1 MNELIN
7 ISEPKA
13 FAYPPHSV
21 IFNCF
26 INFSEHSDKFKWNI
40 PKIQREVD
48 DLHIEK
54 LYNKLKKEYLLENV
68 YNFGIFE
75 LASLN
80 DVLYLLNGQHRY
92 NVLLKL
98 KNEGINNLLIHIRI
112 KDISNEDELND
123 YFRIVNDSKKSVICN
138 NSNEQIIIN
147 GIKKHLIKTYTN
159 LYFPTTKKPHRPN
172 IKLDSLVDK
181 ILDINLIKKLSITS
195 PEELGEKIDGLNLF
209 YNSKLFSSEFWKK
222 QKIKKSAI
230 VWMEKAKERNIRK
243 PFLLGIYPDFEW
255 LDRLLHHHLE
265 NIPYEDMV
273 HYWKNIHVRKK
284 ISPKLR
290 EAVWEKRNS
299 KDTLTNGKCFV
310 CDEHLGFK
318 NMQCGHI
325 ISYYL
330 GGDTKL
336 ENLEP
341 ICGNCNQSMGTTDL
355 IEYKNKYLI
364 R

>member
-123 YFRIVNDSKKSVICN
+123 
-138 NSNEQIIIN
+138 
-147 GIKKHLIKTYTN
+147 
-159 LYFPTTKKPHRPN
+159 
-172 IKLDSLVDK
+172 
-181 ILDINLIKKLSITS
+181 
-195 PEELGEKIDGLNLF
+195 
-209 YNSKLFSSEFWKK
+209 
-222 QKIKKSAI
+222 
-230 VWMEKAKERNIRK
+230 
-243 PFLLGIYPDFEW
+243 FLLSFTI
-255 LDRLLHHHLE
+255 L
-265 NIPYEDMV
+265 
-273 HYWKNIHVRKK
+273 K
-284 ISPKLR
+284 
-290 EAVWEKRNS
+290 
-299 KDTLTNGKCFV
+299 
-310 CDEHLGFK
+310 
-318 NMQCGHI
+318 
-325 ISYYL
+325 
-330 GGDTKL
+330 
-336 ENLEP
+336 
-341 ICGNCNQSMGTTDL
+341 
-355 IEYKNKYLI
+355 
-364 R
+364 